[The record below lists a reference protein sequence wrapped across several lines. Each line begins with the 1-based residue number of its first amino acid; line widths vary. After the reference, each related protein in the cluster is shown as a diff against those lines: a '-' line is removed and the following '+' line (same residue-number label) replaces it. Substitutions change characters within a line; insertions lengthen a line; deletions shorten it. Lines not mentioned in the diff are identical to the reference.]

1 MYFKVNYYSEISL
14 KRFCIIVLL
23 NFEKK
28 RPLMVALKIVGRFF
42 KNNFHNE
49 FDKAE
54 VSHSKSIQIDENRL

>member
-1 MYFKVNYYSEISL
+1 MYLKVNNYSERSH
-14 KRFCIIVLL
+14 KRFCINVIL

-28 RPLMVALKIVGRFF
+28 RPLMVTLKIVGRFF

-54 VSHSKSIQIDENRL
+54 VSHSKSIQIDENSF